1 MTDRTWVILA
11 LIGAF
16 ASVNATANSLNYNSV
31 WYCDTKKT
39 NWYCD
44 DDMHKKALAAKPQSV
59 KSSNNTPAVNNAS
72 PAFASTQIDGSEQPK
87 RKINNLSEVQTIAD
101 LRQLLKDKEDLAIMH
116 PTEENIKEYLE
127 VWKAAQEKSSFFA
140 DQWQRVVWKNPHLDY
155 SINHPTS
162 ALGLSVANQQQQQ
175 VRSDTMQSLAQKH
188 GIIFFFRSDCP
199 YCHAV
204 SRVLKVMERQYGMD
218 VIAASLDGGALP
230 EYPNYK
236 DGRNLAQQWQIQVV
250 PALFI
255 ANKQTAEHAPIGF
268 GAMTLE
274 EIVDRIYALT
284 TPTGSSF

>member
-1 MTDRTWVILA
+1 MTGKAWMILA
-11 LIGAF
+11 LAGAVASIGA
-16 ASVNATANSLNYNSV
+16 SANSLSYDSV
-31 WYCDTKKT
+31 WQCDTKKT

-44 DDMHKKALAAKPQSV
+44 EERKKQTTAPQAKTVQ
-59 KSSNNTPAVNNAS
+59 TPNSTPVTNAS
-72 PAFASTQIDGSEQPK
+72 PAFASAQTEAAQPPK
-87 RKINNLSEVQTIAD
+87 KKVTSLAQVETIED
-101 LRQLLKDKEDLAIMH
+101 LRQLLKDKEDLAVMH

-127 VWKAAQEKSSFFA
+127 VWKVSQEKASFFA

-155 SINHPTS
+155 SINHPTT
-162 ALGLSVANQQQQQ
+162 AMGLSVANQQQQQ
-175 VRSDTMQSLAQKH
+175 VRSDTMQTLAQKH

-230 EYPNYK
+230 EYPNFK
-236 DGRNLAQQWQIQVV
+236 DGRNLAQKWQIQVV

-255 ANKQTAEHAPIGF
+255 ANKQTSEHAPIGF

>member
-1 MTDRTWVILA
+1 MTGKAWMILA
-11 LIGAF
+11 LAGAVASIGA
-16 ASVNATANSLNYNSV
+16 SANSLSYDSV
-31 WYCDTKKT
+31 WQCDTKKT

-44 DDMHKKALAAKPQSV
+44 EERKKQTTAPQAKLVQ
-59 KSSNNTPAVNNAS
+59 TPNSTPVTNAS
-72 PAFASTQIDGSEQPK
+72 PAFASAQTEAPPK
-87 RKINNLSEVQTIAD
+87 KKVTSLAQVETIED
-101 LRQLLKDKEDLAIMH
+101 LRQLLKDKEDLAVMH

-127 VWKAAQEKSSFFA
+127 VWKVSQEKASFFA

-155 SINHPTS
+155 SINHPTT
-162 ALGLSVANQQQQQ
+162 AMGLSVANQQQQQ
-175 VRSDTMQSLAQKH
+175 VRSDTMQTLAQKH

-230 EYPNYK
+230 EYPNFK
-236 DGRNLAQQWQIQVV
+236 DGRNLAQKWQIQVV

-255 ANKQTAEHAPIGF
+255 ANKQTSEHAPIGF